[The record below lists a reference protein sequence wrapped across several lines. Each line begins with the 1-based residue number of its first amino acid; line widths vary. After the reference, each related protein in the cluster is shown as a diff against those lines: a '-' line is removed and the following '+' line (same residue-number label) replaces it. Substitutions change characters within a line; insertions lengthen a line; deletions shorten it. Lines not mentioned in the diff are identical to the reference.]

1 MSPRSLTRPIR
12 LVLLSASLAVVV
24 TLGGMNM
31 LQAADITVNT
41 FDDELNTD
49 GDCSLREAIAAANKD
64 AAVDACPKGDGHDR
78 VLLAA
83 GLWTLGATLEFTATL
98 ASAGPALS
106 LVGAGADHTVLSGN
120 GQTRLI
126 HVAQNA
132 AVEIAGLTLAEG
144 HAPNG
149 LDYED
154 YTEEQEPSVLNGEH
168 GGAILNEGILLVS
181 QSTIRD
187 SSAGNGSSVGE
198 AFPPP
203 GLAPGSAG
211 KGGGIYNAGVLTITQ
226 SAILSNTAGLSGDY
240 QEYGRAVEPSGG
252 HGGGIF
258 NAGILYIQNSTVSHN
273 STPDGGDG
281 GSQEY
286 GEYPSY
292 SEPGHGGSG
301 GGLFNSGV
309 AIVESVTLA
318 ANWAGRSGIVIAWIS
333 ESESITRYGSSGFGG
348 GLRTI
353 GETAALTLTNTI
365 LAYNHGSGED
375 CAGAI
380 RSRGFNLIQAAAS
393 CTIMDASADDQIGV
407 DPLLFPL
414 GMYGGA
420 TPVHRPV
427 YLSPV
432 IDRGSCLDGGGSPVT
447 VDQHGT
453 ARPFG
458 GTCDIGAYEA
468 AELPELTYLPVIGR
482 Q

>member
-12 LVLLSASLAVVV
+12 LVLLSASLAVMV
-24 TLGGMNM
+24 TLGGMNT

-49 GDCSLREAIAAANKD
+49 GDCSLREAIAAANLD

-98 ASAGPALS
+98 AGAGPAVG
-106 LVGAGADHTVLSGN
+106 LVGAGADRTVLSGN

-126 HVAQNA
+126 YVAPNA
-132 AVEIAGLTLAEG
+132 TVEIAGLTLAEG
-144 HAPNG
+144 RAPNG
-149 LDYED
+149 LGYED

-187 SSAGNGSSVGE
+187 SSAGTGGSVHAAFSLSE
-198 AFPPP
+198 A
-203 GLAPGSAG
+203 GSAG
-211 KGGGIYNAGVLTITQ
+211 NGGGIYNAGVLTITQ
-226 SAILSNTAGLSGDY
+226 SAILSNTAGLSGRFQDNPS
-240 QEYGRAVEPSGG
+240 VEPSGG
-252 HGGGIF
+252 DGGGIF
-258 NAGILYIQNSTVSHN
+258 NAGILYVQNSTVSHN
-273 STPDGGDG
+273 ATPDGGDARLTIF
-281 GSQEY
+281 EN
-286 GEYPSY
+286 PI
-292 SEPGHGGSG
+292 EPGDGGSG
-301 GGLFNSGV
+301 GGMFNSGV
-309 AIVESVTLA
+309 ATLDNVTLVS
-318 ANWAGRSGIVIAWIS
+318 NRAGRGGIVTIVYYGGD
-333 ESESITRYGSSGFGG
+333 EDTLYGSSGFGG
-348 GLRTI
+348 GLRTLD
-353 GETAALTLTNTI
+353 ESVALTLTNTI

-375 CAGAI
+375 CGGAI

-393 CTIMDASADDQIGV
+393 CTIMDASADDQISV

-468 AELPELTYLPVIGR
+468 TELPELTYLPVIGR

>member
-1 MSPRSLTRPIR
+1 MPPRSLTRQVR

-24 TLGGMNM
+24 TLGGINT

-49 GDCSLREAIAAANKD
+49 GDCSLREAIEAANQD

-78 VLLAA
+78 VLLGS
-83 GLWTLGATLEFTATL
+83 GLWLLGATLEFTATL

-106 LVGAGADHTVLSGN
+106 LVGAGADRTVLSGN

-126 HVAQNA
+126 HVAQGA
-132 AVEIAGLTLAEG
+132 AVEIGGLTLAEG

-149 LDYED
+149 LDYGD
-154 YTEEQEPSVLNGEH
+154 YTEELEPSVLNGEH

-187 SSAGNGSSVGE
+187 SSAGNGGSIFDVIPEIRE
-198 AFPPP
+198 A
-203 GLAPGSAG
+203 GSAG
-211 KGGGIYNAGVLTITQ
+211 KGGGIYNAGVLTISQ
-226 SAILSNTAGLSGDY
+226 SAILSNTAGVSGRFV
-240 QEYGRAVEPSGG
+240 EYTHSVEPSGG
-252 HGGGIF
+252 DGGGIF
-258 NAGILYIQNSTVSHN
+258 NAGILYVQNSTISHN

-281 GSQEY
+281 VSTEY
-286 GEYPSY
+286 YPAVHIA
-292 SEPGHGGSG
+292 EPGHGGPG
-301 GGLFNSGV
+301 GGLFNGGV
-309 AIVESVTLA
+309 ATLDNVTLVE
-318 ANWAGRSGIVIAWIS
+318 NWAGRGGIVIAWIS

-353 GETAALTLTNTI
+353 GENVALTLTNTI
-365 LAYNHGSGED
+365 LAYNQGSGED
-375 CAGAI
+375 CAGVI
-380 RSRGFNLIQAAAS
+380 RSRGFNLIQDATA
-393 CTIMDASADDQIGV
+393 CTITDASAHDQIGV

-420 TPVHRPV
+420 TPVHRPI

-432 IDRGSCLDGGGSPVT
+432 LDRGSCLDSHGNTVT

-453 ARPFG
+453 ARPFTG
-458 GTCDIGAYEA
+458 ACDIGAYEA